1 MIIGA
6 LPHLAVGRPAR
17 VSGMAVRLLCVA
29 CVAYIFRPLASNS
42 AVERHWGLA
51 VTLMTALTVLALL
64 LEAVLTALLRVDE
77 QRARFRVALVDE
89 MRVQL
94 PLGAAV
100 GASALLI
107 AFAAEVMGLAA
118 LAVFTA
124 PLLVTQV
131 AFRRYAG
138 IRATYLQTVRA
149 LAKVTEIGGY
159 VEAGH
164 SERVSRLAVAIGR
177 ELGIHEPQ
185 LLELEYAALMHDI
198 GQLSLHDP
206 IPGGATVLVSRQ
218 DQQRIAEL
226 GADVIQQAQVL
237 GSVAEIVRRQN
248 EPYRDTDHAAHGR
261 AGLAEPSRP
270 PLSSRIIK
278 AANAFDDL
286 VGSSL
291 DPGRAQAAVQR
302 LRLDTASEAQRERL
316 AALATEFD
324 QSVREIGQG
333 TQEDLEAHDRDR
345 RRALHEVA
353 DRLRHRERELTER
366 VAAEEAEA
374 IQRIQAGF
382 ADIERRQLDQ
392 LKRVV
397 ERTANTFSEA
407 VSQQF
412 DVVIKSAREDAAQR
426 LSREL
431 DRAVAHFAKEAQ
443 GVLAERLAHVADAG
457 GQRLERKLSE
467 IGNTLEHERDEL
479 VGELQRRI
487 GDAEVALRSQVQA
500 LAADAEAERTVLNAR
515 LQDLQRRID
524 DALNEAGT
532 RLSPTFRGS

>member
-1 MIIGA
+1 MSERRHEHHRFPWQVRDSGQLLLVVAAGVWLVASVAQTAVEGLQDPRIAIAFGALIAFGELLRLNLPGDRESAPIGFAGALAYALLIRVGTHVVHYSAEQVVTVAAIGMIIGA
-6 LPHLAVGRPAR
+6 LPHLAVGRAAR
-17 VSGMAVRLLCVA
+17 VSGMAARLLCIA
-29 CVAYIFRPLASNS
+29 CVAYIFRPLAGVAS
-42 AVERHWGLA
+42 VDRHWGLA
-51 VTLMTALTVLALL
+51 FSLMTSLTVVALL

-77 QRARFRVALVDE
+77 QQARFRVALVDE

-164 SERVSRLAVAIGR
+164 SERVSRLAVAVGR

-248 EPYRDTDHAAHGR
+248 EPYRAVDVAPTAA
-261 AGLAEPSRP
+261 
-270 PLSSRIIK
+270 
-278 AANAFDDL
+278 
-286 VGSSL
+286 
-291 DPGRAQAAVQR
+291 
-302 LRLDTASEAQRERL
+302 
-316 AALATEFD
+316 
-324 QSVREIGQG
+324 
-333 TQEDLEAHDRDR
+333 
-345 RRALHEVA
+345 
-353 DRLRHRERELTER
+353 
-366 VAAEEAEA
+366 
-374 IQRIQAGF
+374 
-382 ADIERRQLDQ
+382 
-392 LKRVV
+392 
-397 ERTANTFSEA
+397 
-407 VSQQF
+407 
-412 DVVIKSAREDAAQR
+412 
-426 LSREL
+426 
-431 DRAVAHFAKEAQ
+431 
-443 GVLAERLAHVADAG
+443 
-457 GQRLERKLSE
+457 
-467 IGNTLEHERDEL
+467 
-479 VGELQRRI
+479 
-487 GDAEVALRSQVQA
+487 
-500 LAADAEAERTVLNAR
+500 
-515 LQDLQRRID
+515 
-524 DALNEAGT
+524 
-532 RLSPTFRGS
+532 

>member
-1 MIIGA
+1 
-6 LPHLAVGRPAR
+6 
-17 VSGMAVRLLCVA
+17 
-29 CVAYIFRPLASNS
+29 
-42 AVERHWGLA
+42 
-51 VTLMTALTVLALL
+51 
-64 LEAVLTALLRVDE
+64 
-77 QRARFRVALVDE
+77 
-89 MRVQL
+89 
-94 PLGAAV
+94 V

-248 EPYRDTDHAAHGR
+248 EPYRDTNHAANGR
-261 AGLAEPSRP
+261 AGLAEPSGPPPGP

-302 LRLDTASEAQRERL
+302 LRLDTASEYDPATVE
-316 AALATEFD
+316 AL
-324 QSVREIGQG
+324 S
-333 TQEDLEAHDRDR
+333 
-345 RRALHEVA
+345 
-353 DRLRHRERELTER
+353 
-366 VAAEEAEA
+366 
-374 IQRIQAGF
+374 
-382 ADIERRQLDQ
+382 
-392 LKRVV
+392 RVV
-397 ERTANTFSEA
+397 TRRS
-407 VSQQF
+407 
-412 DVVIKSAREDAAQR
+412 VIQM
-426 LSREL
+426 
-431 DRAVAHFAKEAQ
+431 
-443 GVLAERLAHVADAG
+443 
-457 GQRLERKLSE
+457 
-467 IGNTLEHERDEL
+467 
-479 VGELQRRI
+479 
-487 GDAEVALRSQVQA
+487 
-500 LAADAEAERTVLNAR
+500 
-515 LQDLQRRID
+515 
-524 DALNEAGT
+524 
-532 RLSPTFRGS
+532 

>member
-1 MIIGA
+1 MSQLRGRAAAHHELPRYPWQVRDSGQLLLVVAAGVWLVAAVAQTAVEGLKDPRIAVAFGALIAFGEVLRLNLPGDRETAPIGFAGALAYALLIRVGMHIVHTSAEQVVTVATIGMIIGA

-29 CVAYIFRPLASNS
+29 CVAYIFRPLAGIG

-51 VTLMTALTVLALL
+51 FTLMTSLTVLALL

-159 VEAGH
+159 VETGH

-206 IPGGATVLVSRQ
+206 IPGGATVLVSRH
-218 DQQRIAEL
+218 DQQRIAGL

-248 EPYRDTDHAAHGR
+248 EPYRDVDAASGR
-261 AGLAEPSRP
+261 NGFPPSTPASPASSSSAPPEPSGP

-286 VGSSL
+286 VGGSL
-291 DPGRAQAAVQR
+291 DPGRAAAAVQR
-302 LRLDTASEAQRERL
+302 LRLDTASEYDPATVE
-316 AALATEFD
+316 AL
-324 QSVREIGQG
+324 S
-333 TQEDLEAHDRDR
+333 
-345 RRALHEVA
+345 
-353 DRLRHRERELTER
+353 
-366 VAAEEAEA
+366 
-374 IQRIQAGF
+374 
-382 ADIERRQLDQ
+382 
-392 LKRVV
+392 RVV
-397 ERTANTFSEA
+397 N
-407 VSQQF
+407 
-412 DVVIKSAREDAAQR
+412 
-426 LSREL
+426 
-431 DRAVAHFAKEAQ
+431 
-443 GVLAERLAHVADAG
+443 
-457 GQRLERKLSE
+457 
-467 IGNTLEHERDEL
+467 
-479 VGELQRRI
+479 RRSI
-487 GDAEVALRSQVQA
+487 VQ
-500 LAADAEAERTVLNAR
+500 
-515 LQDLQRRID
+515 
-524 DALNEAGT
+524 
-532 RLSPTFRGS
+532 P

>member
-1 MIIGA
+1 VTVATIGMIIGA

-17 VSGMAVRLLCVA
+17 VSGMATRLLCVA
-29 CVAYIFRPLASNS
+29 CVAHIFRPLAGIG

-51 VTLMTALTVLALL
+51 VMLMTSLAALAML

-118 LAVFTA
+118 LGVFTA

-159 VEAGH
+159 VETGH

-198 GQLSLHDP
+198 GQLSLRDP

-248 EPYRDTDHAAHGR
+248 EPYRDVDLAANKRNGHVP
-261 AGLAEPSRP
+261 PSRP

-291 DPGRAQAAVQR
+291 DPGRAEAAVQR
-302 LRLDTASEAQRERL
+302 LRLDTASEYDPDTVE
-316 AALATEFD
+316 AL
-324 QSVREIGQG
+324 S
-333 TQEDLEAHDRDR
+333 
-345 RRALHEVA
+345 
-353 DRLRHRERELTER
+353 
-366 VAAEEAEA
+366 
-374 IQRIQAGF
+374 
-382 ADIERRQLDQ
+382 
-392 LKRVV
+392 RVV
-397 ERTANTFSEA
+397 N
-407 VSQQF
+407 
-412 DVVIKSAREDAAQR
+412 
-426 LSREL
+426 
-431 DRAVAHFAKEAQ
+431 
-443 GVLAERLAHVADAG
+443 
-457 GQRLERKLSE
+457 
-467 IGNTLEHERDEL
+467 
-479 VGELQRRI
+479 RRSI
-487 GDAEVALRSQVQA
+487 VQM
-500 LAADAEAERTVLNAR
+500 
-515 LQDLQRRID
+515 
-524 DALNEAGT
+524 
-532 RLSPTFRGS
+532 

>member
-1 MIIGA
+1 MTRYELRRFPWQVRDSGLLLLMVAAGVVLVASVAQTAVQGLRDPRIAVAFGVLIAFGEVLRLNLPGDREAVPIGMAGA
-6 LPHLAVGRPAR
+6 LAYALLIRVGDHPAQHSAEQ
-17 VSGMAVRLLCVA
+17 VVTVTAIA
-29 CVAYIFRPLASNS
+29 FIFRPLAGNS
-42 AVERHWGLA
+42 AVVRDWGLA
-51 VTLMTALTVLALL
+51 FSVMTALVVLALL

-138 IRATYLQTVRA
+138 IRTTYLQTVRA

-159 VEAGH
+159 VEPGH
-164 SERVSRLAVAIGR
+164 SERVSRLAVAVGR

-198 GQLSLHDP
+198 GQLSLADP

-248 EPYRDTDHAAHGR
+248 EPYRGVEVAHEGYRGR
-261 AGLAEPSRP
+261 PGRLDRVDGEPSRP

-291 DPGRAQAAVQR
+291 DPGRAAAAVQQ
-302 LRLDTASEAQRERL
+302 LRLGTASEYDPEAVE
-316 AALATEFD
+316 AL
-324 QSVREIGQG
+324 S
-333 TQEDLEAHDRDR
+333 
-345 RRALHEVA
+345 
-353 DRLRHRERELTER
+353 
-366 VAAEEAEA
+366 
-374 IQRIQAGF
+374 
-382 ADIERRQLDQ
+382 
-392 LKRVV
+392 RVV
-397 ERTANTFSEA
+397 SRRS
-407 VSQQF
+407 
-412 DVVIKSAREDAAQR
+412 VIQ
-426 LSREL
+426 L
-431 DRAVAHFAKEAQ
+431 
-443 GVLAERLAHVADAG
+443 
-457 GQRLERKLSE
+457 
-467 IGNTLEHERDEL
+467 
-479 VGELQRRI
+479 
-487 GDAEVALRSQVQA
+487 
-500 LAADAEAERTVLNAR
+500 
-515 LQDLQRRID
+515 
-524 DALNEAGT
+524 
-532 RLSPTFRGS
+532 

>member
-1 MIIGA
+1 MGERRHELHRFPWHVRDSGQLLLVVAAGVVLVASVAQTAASGLHDVRFAVAFGVLIAFGELLRLNLPGDRESAPIGTAGALAYALLIQVNNQLIVHSAWQVVTVTAIGMIIGA
-6 LPHLAVGRPAR
+6 LPHLAVGLAR
-17 VSGMAVRLLCVA
+17 VGGMASRLLCVA
-29 CVAYIFRPLASNS
+29 AVAFIFRPLAGDS
-42 AVERHWGLA
+42 AVVRHWGVALA
-51 VTLMTALTVLALL
+51 LMTALVVLALL

-89 MRVQL
+89 MRLQL

-159 VEAGH
+159 VEPGH

-177 ELGIHEPQ
+177 ELGIHEPE

-198 GQLSLHDP
+198 GQLSLADP
-206 IPGGATVLVSRQ
+206 IPGGATVLVSRA

-248 EPYRDTDHAAHGR
+248 EPYRDVDAPPEVPAQARPQDAPCAGQPVPGIPGAVPGIPGAHR
-261 AGLAEPSRP
+261 SDRPSPGHPRRTVGP
-270 PLSSRIIK
+270 PLASRIIK

-291 DPGRAQAAVQR
+291 DPGRAAAAVQQ
-302 LRLDTASEAQRERL
+302 LRLDTVSEYDPATVE
-316 AALATEFD
+316 AL
-324 QSVREIGQG
+324 S
-333 TQEDLEAHDRDR
+333 
-345 RRALHEVA
+345 
-353 DRLRHRERELTER
+353 
-366 VAAEEAEA
+366 
-374 IQRIQAGF
+374 
-382 ADIERRQLDQ
+382 
-392 LKRVV
+392 RVV
-397 ERTANTFSEA
+397 TRRS
-407 VSQQF
+407 
-412 DVVIKSAREDAAQR
+412 VIQM
-426 LSREL
+426 
-431 DRAVAHFAKEAQ
+431 
-443 GVLAERLAHVADAG
+443 
-457 GQRLERKLSE
+457 
-467 IGNTLEHERDEL
+467 
-479 VGELQRRI
+479 
-487 GDAEVALRSQVQA
+487 
-500 LAADAEAERTVLNAR
+500 
-515 LQDLQRRID
+515 
-524 DALNEAGT
+524 
-532 RLSPTFRGS
+532 